1 MIKKSDLQTLL
12 GAISHV
18 ASSTKADAS
27 ELNFIRSFVYSDKM
41 HIFNEGRKRCKNIIL
56 LNLLDINTA
65 FKLKYNQ
72 SYICFPI

>member
-27 ELNFIRSFVYSDKM
+27 VLT
-41 HIFNEGRKRCKNIIL
+41 L
-56 LNLLDINTA
+56 
-65 FKLKYNQ
+65 
-72 SYICFPI
+72 